1 MKGLS
6 KLHLIKL
13 LSSSSRLTE
22 PSHTIYPKQSKAF
35 LNPKAIITAPIHC
48 GPNPQVTNEKLNVSA
63 MKDNEFPEKIVR
75 GIRNSCRL
83 SSMIKRKVFC
93 ASERIE
99 NCSSRGFTDA
109 SLISQQIENAST
121 INPLNKHVIKLDRIE
136 RVLNEKLLNR
146 LTKNIRSGYLKMPMS
161 MLSVPLSISPSPH
174 DFSISTWL
182 IPHFEIISSTAVKFW
197 FVSFEF
203 NIGKPLPITSVEI
216 TLPIIEFP

>member
-1 MKGLS
+1 M
-6 KLHLIKL
+6 
-13 LSSSSRLTE
+13 
-22 PSHTIYPKQSKAF
+22 
-35 LNPKAIITAPIHC
+35 
-48 GPNPQVTNEKLNVSA
+48 NEKLNVLV
-63 MKDNEFPEKIVR
+63 MNDKVFPVEIVR
-75 GIRNSCRL
+75 GIRNNCRL

-109 SLISQQIENAST
+109 SLISQLIENAST
-121 INPLNKHVIKLDRIE
+121 INPLNKHVIQLDRIE

-182 IPHFEIISSTAVKFW
+182 IPHFEIISSTAVKF
-197 FVSFEF
+197 
-203 NIGKPLPITSVEI
+203 
-216 TLPIIEFP
+216 

>member
-35 LNPKAIITAPIHC
+35 LEPKAIITAPIHS

-99 NCSSRGFTDA
+99 NC
-109 SLISQQIENAST
+109 
-121 INPLNKHVIKLDRIE
+121 
-136 RVLNEKLLNR
+136 
-146 LTKNIRSGYLKMPMS
+146 
-161 MLSVPLSISPSPH
+161 
-174 DFSISTWL
+174 
-182 IPHFEIISSTAVKFW
+182 
-197 FVSFEF
+197 
-203 NIGKPLPITSVEI
+203 
-216 TLPIIEFP
+216 